1 MTCNDYITLIEER
14 CKAKG
19 NVITMK
25 KEEMQ
30 EIKVFLQDLIQVSVS
45 FQIIKKVLKGEWR

>member
-1 MTCNDYITLIEER
+1 MTCNDYILLIEER

-30 EIKVFLQDLIQVSVS
+30 EIKAFLQDLIQLSVS
-45 FQIIKKVLKGEWR
+45 FQIIKKVLKGEWK

>member
-1 MTCNDYITLIEER
+1 MTCNDYILLIEER
-14 CKAKG
+14 LKTKG

-30 EIKVFLQDLIQVSVS
+30 EIKAFLQDLIQVSVS